1 MCRKLTAD
9 VMPGTDACYTMA
21 LSLLLANGK
30 VQTTSPKP
38 VCLKLGKLGA
48 SVSFTDII
56 SVQLSDQGS
65 DTQPLAP
72 PGRPGRSRYRWS
84 LPAMQLTPAVAASGR
99 LGSPRRVL
107 GRQGLHGASDLSG
120 AWSCVDVFEYMRELQ
135 CRPAWTEALAYATGE
150 RCNKLERPSSPSD
163 SADEPVGACTAGSTP
178 GWALGTHLF
187 TLLAGAALASIGF
200 RARSTTRSS
209 EPLQGPSSP
218 APTHTAMT
226 SSCSKAVVPPPAW
239 SASCTDRA
247 PDLASMGR
255 RAAQAR
261 HQCLDQVCC
270 PGVKPAAWNLFPL
283 PADACLLP
291 RLHAGHHTL
300 TTPLHPPQPLML
312 PRGMVA
318 GCGVAAG
325 ARTRPA
331 RHGQARGKVA
341 DGTMHRSLDAEE

>member
-1 MCRKLTAD
+1 MNESDLAVNNHFVVSGKLTAD

-38 VCLKLGKLGA
+38 VCLKLGKFGA

-65 DTQPLAP
+65 DTQPLALLVDLEG
-72 PGRPGRSRYRWS
+72 PGIDGHSQPCSSRRRLLPVDGWAALDVS
-84 LPAMQLTPAVAASGR
+84 LDVR
-99 LGSPRRVL
+99 
-107 GRQGLHGASDLSG
+107 GLHGASDLSG

-247 PDLASMGR
+247 PDLASM
-255 RAAQAR
+255 AAAP
-261 HQCLDQVCC
+261 H
-270 PGVKPAAWNLFPL
+270 
-283 PADACLLP
+283 
-291 RLHAGHHTL
+291 
-300 TTPLHPPQPLML
+300 
-312 PRGMVA
+312 
-318 GCGVAAG
+318 
-325 ARTRPA
+325 RPA
-331 RHGQARGKVA
+331 TSAWTRDAGRLRRGGRGKDTAGTPRSGAGGKVA